1 MYNSYLLVTTTYVQ
15 LKQIAAKVSKPKI
28 PKRKISHFSTNH
40 FDKLG

>member
-1 MYNSYLLVTTTYVQ
+1 MLGGFECTIATYVQ